1 MSAQVLYPAGILK
14 LMGVQK
20 CAHFTSRRGLDIAV
34 VTLTSAF
41 FGTAVF
47 AFSRFHSAI

>member
-20 CAHFTSRRGLDIAV
+20 CDHFTSSRGLGIAV
-34 VTLTSAF
+34 LTLTSAY
-41 FGTAVF
+41 FGTAMF
-47 AFSRFHSAI
+47 TFSRFHSAM